1 MRKVFVVMMLAV
13 MMFFAGQAAF
23 ADMSGCPMGGNNETD
38 GAVTL
43 NLEDKFAMKARF
55 IGDSAEE
62 LGLTEEQISK
72 VRDIKMKTKKMII
85 MKEAEIDVIELD
97 IKSGLWQDSVD
108 SAAIGV
114 LVAKKY
120 EIEKEKALG
129 IVEACLAI
137 RNVLTKE
144 QMSKLKAMCAD
155 KKNKMMGGMPHGPA
169 RPEMRK

>member
-1 MRKVFVVMMLAV
+1 MKKVFVVMTLAV
-13 MMFFAGQAAF
+13 MMFFAGQAAL
-23 ADMSGCPMGGNNETD
+23 ADMRGCSIGGDNETS

-43 NLEDKFAMKARF
+43 NLEDKFAMKAHF
-55 IGDSAEE
+55 ISDNAQE
-62 LGLTEEQISK
+62 LGLTEDQLSK
-72 VRDIKMKTKKMII
+72 VRDIKMKAKKMII

-97 IKSGLWQDSVD
+97 IKSGLWQDNVD

-120 EIEKEKALG
+120 EIEKQKALA

-155 KKNKMMGGMPHGPA
+155 KKNKMMGGMPRDPA
-169 RPEMRK
+169 SPEMRK